1 MNMCQQKLNIMNL
14 SFFYLVQISNVPGP
28 ISIAGGGLNGNY
40 IFDQMHFHWASEHTI
55 NGGR

>member
-1 MNMCQQKLNIMNL
+1 VSTQIKYHEFI
-14 SFFYLVQISNVPGP
+14 SIFIYIVQISTVPGP